1 MQENFICEPN
11 DNPNLKRLSVLVIED
26 DSASLNEIKQALK
39 DVGAEVHTARNTVQ
53 ASRLLQKEHMH
64 VIIASLYLVDEQCIE
79 LIKDYKT
86 KNPDSLFYVLTGREY
101 DAVETSQESVRL
113 IVDDYIRKPL
123 NVSRFACMVETS
135 IGRPRDRS
143 KSLTVVDPLVAKVK
157 PYFLFRSPVMR
168 RTLSHLPQIAAS
180 DETVL
185 ITGETGTGKEIVA
198 RAIHVLSRR
207 SSGPFVPINCGA
219 VPESLIEGDLDEIGD
234 MPINLQVRLLRA
246 LEEGKIYRIGG
257 ETPLHINVRVIA
269 ASNTDLL
276 KAVGDRLFRDDL
288 YYRLNVLRIHL
299 PLLSERVEDIPLLAV
314 HFFERAFD
322 EMGWVKPYPSLSAE
336 TIYLLEHYPWKGN
349 VRELRNVTTRVA
361 TLLPQDTKRIFPFHI
376 LPHLDE
382 AGQIIVPTAEE
393 SGKEGVHIPIGTN
406 LKNVEELLISE
417 TLKITKGNKT
427 QAAKLL
433 GISLRNLRRKL
444 NK

>member
-1 MQENFICEPN
+1 
-11 DNPNLKRLSVLVIED
+11 
-26 DSASLNEIKQALK
+26 
-39 DVGAEVHTARNTVQ
+39 
-53 ASRLLQKEHMH
+53 
-64 VIIASLYLVDEQCIE
+64 
-79 LIKDYKT
+79 
-86 KNPDSLFYVLTGREY
+86 
-101 DAVETSQESVRL
+101 
-113 IVDDYIRKPL
+113 
-123 NVSRFACMVETS
+123 
-135 IGRPRDRS
+135 
-143 KSLTVVDPLVAKVK
+143 
-157 PYFLFRSPVMR
+157 
-168 RTLSHLPQIAAS
+168 
-180 DETVL
+180 
-185 ITGETGTGKEIVA
+185 
-198 RAIHVLSRR
+198 
-207 SSGPFVPINCGA
+207 
-219 VPESLIEGDLDEIGD
+219 
-234 MPINLQVRLLRA
+234 
-246 LEEGKIYRIGG
+246 
-257 ETPLHINVRVIA
+257 
-269 ASNTDLL
+269 
-276 KAVGDRLFRDDL
+276 
-288 YYRLNVLRIHL
+288 VLRTHL